1 MRRYLLSRIFTNPEV
16 PIMGTK
22 LTEVFQNVAKE
33 GVDRCVYRSEVT
45 KHRHGSV
52 FETTETYRT
61 EPNRLGQ
68 RIKHDKLYALV
79 PTST

>member
-1 MRRYLLSRIFTNPEV
+1 
-16 PIMGTK
+16 MGTK

-61 EPNRLGQ
+61 EPNGWDSESNTTNFMHWYQLQ
-68 RIKHDKLYALV
+68 REKFELTALW
-79 PTST
+79 